1 MKNTQRFAI
10 SLSLTLASLAAISG
24 CSPAPQEAEPTAKTE
39 TPGAENRA
47 HENAASETADTEKL
61 PVHQPK
67 FSDDAF
73 LMAAHDGN
81 MQVIEM
87 AIKSGTEID
96 VKNER
101 GHNALHLSAYNG
113 HSEIVKFFLQNK
125 IDINERDSEGK
136 SALIHAAS
144 GDFPETVELLID
156 NGADVNLKDETEGFT
171 ALMMAAAE
179 GQMDVV
185 KVLLKHGADK
195 TMKDV
200 DGDTAEVFARNNG
213 HFEIADLLADKDEEA
228 TDEEKGSKD
237 SE

>member
-1 MKNTQRFAI
+1 MI
-10 SLSLTLASLAAISG
+10 LASLSVFNG
-24 CSPAPQEAEPTAKTE
+24 CTPPTDTVEPAAKTE
-39 TPGAENRA
+39 T
-47 HENAASETADTEKL
+47 AATGESSTHDSSAAKSKAAPL

-67 FSDDAF
+67 FSDDAY
-73 LMAAHDGN
+73 LMAALDGN

-87 AIKSGTEID
+87 AIKSGTEIG

-101 GHNALHLSAYNG
+101 GHNALHLAAYNG
-113 HSEIVKFFLQNK
+113 HDEVVKFLLRNK
-125 IDINERDSEGK
+125 FDINERDSEGK

-144 GDFPETVELLID
+144 GDFPKTVELLID

-179 GQMDVV
+179 GQMKVV
-185 KVLLKHGADK
+185 EVLLEHGADK

-200 DGDTAEVFARNNG
+200 DGDTAEVFARNNK
-213 HFEIADLLADKDEEA
+213 HFEIADLLADKDQEA
-228 TDEEKGSKD
+228 TEKETTDSDVVDEVKGSKE